1 MSFRVVHYINQFFA
15 GIGGEEKADHKPE
28 IREGVVGPGQALQ
41 ASLGDDAT
49 VVATVICGDGYF
61 AENIDKALEEILAL
75 VAPYKPDL
83 FVAGPAFN
91 AGRYGTASGATC
103 AMVGE
108 KLDIPTVTGMHPENP
123 GVDMYRK
130 NTYIVETADSARGLR
145 KAMPVMAG
153 LGLKLLKKEALGSPA
168 EEGYLEKG
176 VRHNV
181 FFSRIGAE
189 RAAEMLAKKLRGEEF
204 VTEYPMP
211 SFDRV
216 APAAPLKDLKN
227 ATLALVTSG
236 GICPKH
242 NPDHIEA
249 SSASKYGAYSIADF
263 DKLSCEDSETAHGG
277 YDPTYANADPNRVLP
292 VDVLRDMEKQ
302 GVFKKLYGTYF
313 TTVGNGTPVA
323 NAKRFGAEIAQ
334 KLKADGVDAVILT
347 ST

>member
-61 AENIDKALEEILAL
+61 AENIDKALEEIHAL
-75 VAPYKPDL
+75 VVPYKPDL

-108 KLDIPTVTGMHPENP
+108 KLGIPTVTGMHPENP

-130 NTYIVETADSARGLR
+130 YTYIVETADSARGLR

-153 LGLKLLKKEALGSPA
+153 LGLKLLKGEAPGTPA

-176 VRHNV
+176 VRRNT
-181 FFSRIGAE
+181 FFKCVGAE
-189 RAAEMLAKKLRGEEF
+189 RAAAMLAKKLRGEEF

-216 APAAPLKDLKN
+216 APASPLKDLKN

-292 VDVLRDMEKQ
+292 VDVLRDMEKR
-302 GVFKKLYGTYF
+302 GVFKKLYETYF

-334 KLKADGVDAVILT
+334 KLRADGVNAVILT